1 MTECRRCGGRA
12 SAFLCPRCTTKVDT
26 GLRELPWLLRC
37 LTETATGQT
46 RMSDNGGRR
55 SARRKDLDGDR
66 ELAACIE
73 PLPPNKDNNLE
84 RARREREQ
92 HALATALAS
101 GRIHA
106 RASQLLGE
114 VADGL
119 AFWCRV
125 ICEAR
130 GIAYVP
136 IRFMGRRFIGP
147 LQTDA
152 VRASRPTS
160 LGGAEAVWLVVH
172 VASIAL
178 SEEADDIASD
188 VERWAEEITI
198 VINRPVRYW
207 PLGQCPAET
216 SDGPCEAELPR
227 VPEHTEEVRCRSC
240 RSVHSVSRVLV
251 IRKHEREGEPQT
263 WRSLRKYNRDLP
275 PEFQVPERTLRDW
288 LARGRLAPCGA
299 NPEGDPLYSWV
310 DVRLLALDK
319 RLSRRGD
326 KTG

>member
-1 MTECRRCGGRA
+1 MTECRRCGGKA
-12 SAFLCPRCTTKVDT
+12 NTFLCPRCVTKVDT

-55 SARRKDLDGDR
+55 SARRRDLDGDR

-73 PLPPNKDNNLE
+73 PLPPNKDGNLE

-92 HALATALAS
+92 HALAHALAS
-101 GRIHA
+101 GRIDA

-119 AFWCRV
+119 GFWCRV
-125 ICEAR
+125 ICEQR
-130 GIAYVP
+130 GIAYTP
-136 IRFMGRRFIGP
+136 TPSRDYG
-147 LQTDA
+147 
-152 VRASRPTS
+152 ASH
-160 LGGAEAVWLVVH
+160 AAWLALH
-172 VASIAL
+172 VQAIAL

-188 VERWAEEITI
+188 VERWAEEITT

-207 PLGQCPAET
+207 PLGKCPAET
-216 SDGPCEAELPR
+216 TDGPCEAELPR

-240 RSVHSVSRVLV
+240 RSVHSVARVLV

-263 WRSLRKYNRDLP
+263 WKSLRKYNRDLP

-299 NPEGDPLYSWV
+299 NPEGDPLYSWM

-319 RLSRRGD
+319 RLSR
-326 KTG
+326 KMAQ